1 MATIAPAAPAAV
13 DLRITLT
20 LPAKVRADYEKEAS
34 EYGVELEELLASRL
48 RECVTYN
55 ATKPLYF
62 NDQQRREL
70 ESILGRNMDKP
81 ASVLAVLRNNLTVT
95 INGLT
100 ITFAPNLL
108 ERLRT
113 RAPKAADFKT
123 WLQTMV
129 TQWSESYCGLR

>member
-1 MATIAPAAPAAV
+1 MATVTPDQIV
-13 DLRITLT
+13 ELRVSIL
-20 LPAKVRADYEKEAS
+20 LPPPVRTAYEAEAK
-34 EYGVELEELLASRL
+34 EYGVGLEELLSSRL
-48 RECVTYN
+48 RECVDYN

-70 ESILGRNMDKP
+70 ETILGRNVDKP

-95 INGLT
+95 INGLNF
-100 ITFAPNLL
+100 TFAPNLL

-123 WLQTMV
+123 WLQGTL
-129 TQWSESYCGLR
+129 TQLAEGYVGLR